1 MKIYQVYYYPY
12 VKNNDTKTKM
22 KNENKIQNNQIHD
35 LFNRAIVARDVILA
49 TIYPITTI
57 GTIDI
62 IRMGK
67 LVGIAIAATTGA
79 LHC

>member
-1 MKIYQVYYYPY
+1 MKNI
-12 VKNNDTKTKM
+12 DAKTKM
-22 KNENKIQNNQIHD
+22 KNENKNQNNQIHD

-49 TIYPITTI
+49 AIYPITI

-62 IRMGK
+62 IRTGK
-67 LVGIAIAATTGA
+67 LVGIAIIATTGA

>member
-12 VKNNDTKTKM
+12 VKNNDAKM
-22 KNENKIQNNQIHD
+22 KNENKNQNNQIHD